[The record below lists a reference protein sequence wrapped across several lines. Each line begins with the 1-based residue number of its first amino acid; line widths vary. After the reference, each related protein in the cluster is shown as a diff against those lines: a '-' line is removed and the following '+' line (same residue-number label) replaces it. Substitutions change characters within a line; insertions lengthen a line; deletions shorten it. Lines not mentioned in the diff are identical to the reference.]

1 MPNVRLRKKNERTY
15 KEPYV
20 HGVKDYRKILNFQ
33 VDKGW
38 IDKTPVCT
46 AVKGNCE
53 PLCLGYRAG
62 DSGSCIFQTEGPF
75 RTECSRGKRT
85 CSIGS

>member
-1 MPNVRLRKKNERTY
+1 MQTVKLRKKNDRRVFW
-15 KEPYV
+15 PYV

-38 IDKTPVCT
+38 IDKTPICT

-53 PLCLGYRAG
+53 PHCLGYRAG
-62 DSGSCIFQTEGPF
+62 SSGACIFQTEGPF
-75 RTECSRGKRT
+75 RTECSRGK
-85 CSIGS
+85 S